1 MWEFIT
7 TLGCIRVVL
16 DRVIGRRKDR
26 IGYKF
31 GEEKYNRYQAQNEL
45 QELDFNAEGINIDGE
60 IKRELIEEEIRELE
74 QEVER

>member
-7 TLGCIRVVL
+7 ILGYIRVVL
-16 DRVIGRRKDR
+16 DRAINRKEDR

-31 GEEKYNRYQAQNEL
+31 KKEKCNRYQRRNGL
-45 QELDFNAEGINIDGE
+45 QKSDFNIEGINMDRE

-74 QEVER
+74 